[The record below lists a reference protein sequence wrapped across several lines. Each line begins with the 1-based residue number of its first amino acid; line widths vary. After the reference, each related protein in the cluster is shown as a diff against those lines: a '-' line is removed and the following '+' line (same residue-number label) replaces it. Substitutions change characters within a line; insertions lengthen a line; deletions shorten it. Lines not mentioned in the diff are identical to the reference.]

1 MAVLPN
7 ASLGNGTQDLIFC
20 AGKTS
25 ETPTPETTLEETK
38 IQTGK
43 TMEAIHL
50 NSMPG
55 ALHPESPGLATART
69 SLEASKEK
77 STYLELF

>member
-1 MAVLPN
+1 MAVMPD

-20 AGKTS
+20 AGKIS

-43 TMEAIHL
+43 TMGAIHL
-50 NSMPG
+50 NSLPG
-55 ALHPESPGLATART
+55 ALNTREAR
-69 SLEASKEK
+69 A
-77 STYLELF
+77 